1 MITFPNIFLVFVFK
15 KSISQTINTQCNLL
29 PIKRGQLSFGSLL
42 NLEIIKSK
50 SPHLLE
56 ELTSSL
62 FWGWDGAGNRG
73 ISVPNETLWPSSGLK
88 IFLIRGIILE
98 FKFH

>member
-56 ELTSSL
+56 EL
-62 FWGWDGAGNRG
+62 WGGGGGGGNRG